1 MMQDLQTQILKLLEQ
16 NASLNAHQIS
26 VMLNTDEAT
35 VTDII
40 RTCEQ
45 DGTIHGY
52 KTIIN
57 WEKFAANHV
66 TAMIELKI
74 TPKRDTGFD
83 EIARQIMEFD
93 EVDSVYL
100 MSGGYDLLIS
110 VSGTSLQDVAS
121 FVAKRLSTIDGVLST
136 ATHFLLQK
144 YKENGID
151 LCNDEEVERRTMQ
164 L

>member
-1 MMQDLQTQILKLLEQ
+1 MTQDLQTQILKLLEQ
-16 NASLNAHQIS
+16 DAHLSVHQIA
-26 VMLNTDEAT
+26 VMVNADDET
-35 VTDII
+35 VANII
-40 RTCEQ
+40 RACEQ
-45 DGTIHGY
+45 DGTINGY
-52 KTIIN
+52 KTIVN
-57 WEKFAANHV
+57 WDKSPANHV
-66 TAMIELKI
+66 TAMIELKV

-83 EIARQIMEFD
+83 EIARQIMSFE

-136 ATHFLLQK
+136 ATRFLLKK

-151 LCNDEEVERRTMQ
+151 LCYDEDVERRTMV